1 MNDIELELQGIKTTS
16 ENIVKE
22 INNLIT
28 ILVKINPSYIPAI
41 MQAEEVPS
49 YWSEEKQK
57 ELKER
62 NNFEF
67 YLKDTY

>member
-28 ILVKINPSYIPAI
+28 ILVKINPSYRPAI

-49 YWSEEKQK
+49 YWREEKQK

>member
-1 MNDIELELQGIKTTS
+1 
-16 ENIVKE
+16 
-22 INNLIT
+22 
-28 ILVKINPSYIPAI
+28 

>member
-28 ILVKINPSYIPAI
+28 ILVKINL
-41 MQAEEVPS
+41 Q
-49 YWSEEKQK
+49 
-57 ELKER
+57 
-62 NNFEF
+62 
-67 YLKDTY
+67 